1 MRFTVVRSKVIDI
14 LNKDYYYYY
23 YYYYYYKAVH
33 VRFVTNISLR

>member
-14 LNKDYYYYY
+14 LNKDYH

>member
-14 LNKDYYYYY
+14 LNKAYYYY

>member
-23 YYYYYYKAVH
+23 YYYYKAVH

>member
-23 YYYYYYKAVH
+23 YYYKAVH

>member
-14 LNKDYYYYY
+14 LNKDYYYYC
-23 YYYYYYKAVH
+23 YYYKAVH

>member
-14 LNKDYYYYY
+14 LTKD

>member
-23 YYYYYYKAVH
+23 YYYYYKAVH

>member
-23 YYYYYYKAVH
+23 YKAVH
-33 VRFVTNISLR
+33 VRFVTNISLHYS

>member
-23 YYYYYYKAVH
+23 YKAVH

>member
-23 YYYYYYKAVH
+23 YKAVH
-33 VRFVTNISLR
+33 VRFVTNISL

>member
-23 YYYYYYKAVH
+23 YEAVH

>member
-1 MRFTVVRSKVIDI
+1 MRFTVVRSKVIDT
-14 LNKDYYYYY
+14 LNKD

>member
-14 LNKDYYYYY
+14 LKKDY

>member
-14 LNKDYYYYY
+14 LNKDYYYF
-23 YYYYYYKAVH
+23 YYKAVH

>member
-23 YYYYYYKAVH
+23 YKAVH
-33 VRFVTNISLR
+33 VRFVTNISLH

>member
-23 YYYYYYKAVH
+23 YYKAVH

>member
-14 LNKDYYYYY
+14 FNKDYYYYY

>member
-14 LNKDYYYYY
+14 LNKDYH
-23 YYYYYYKAVH
+23 YYYYYKAVH

>member
-23 YYYYYYKAVH
+23 YYYTAVH
-33 VRFVTNISLR
+33 VRFLTNISLH